1 MTILGIGTQNNS
13 PIIGINQSVE
23 FIDGTPTLK
32 DGDIAVGDF
41 NNDGLNDILLTGRNA
56 VNTPQAAIYYQRSDK
71 KFAKVPN
78 ISLDGLYNST
88 ADWVDYDVDGDLDL
102 IMTGLDANSIQRTF
116 FYKSNTGVKKN
127 TAPSMPTNLRVIDKG
142 NGFVEF
148 KWDPSTD
155 DYSSF
160 LGYNI
165 RLGTTPGGSELSNTM
180 SNLQTGSRLL
190 TVTPPLFINSYT
202 TQLSPGRYY
211 WSVQGIDQGYQGSTF
226 ATDQIF
232 DLKYEWK
239 LLNQIDIVDRR
250 VSPMSNPKFAL
261 LDIDN
266 DNDLDL
272 IYGSSND
279 RKVYLYQE
287 KEYQL
292 VSKNIGDR
300 DRGFENIVAGDVNND
315 GKIDLVINGTDK
327 QLVIYLNT
335 GGDFSEAYRLTNN
348 GLLQTKL
355 KIIDVKI
362 NREGLDIGVIKNDL
376 EENSEHRLGNKSN

>member
-1 MTILGIGTQNNS
+1 
-13 PIIGINQSVE
+13 
-23 FIDGTPTLK
+23 
-32 DGDIAVGDF
+32 
-41 NNDGLNDILLTGRNA
+41 
-56 VNTPQAAIYYQRSDK
+56 
-71 KFAKVPN
+71 
-78 ISLDGLYNST
+78 
-88 ADWVDYDVDGDLDL
+88 
-102 IMTGLDANSIQRTF
+102 
-116 FYKSNTGVKKN
+116 
-127 TAPSMPTNLRVIDKG
+127 
-142 NGFVEF
+142 
-148 KWDPSTD
+148 
-155 DYSSF
+155 
-160 LGYNI
+160 
-165 RLGTTPGGSELSNTM
+165 
-180 SNLQTGSRLL
+180 
-190 TVTPPLFINSYT
+190 LFINSYT